1 MFLSALLALEG
12 VTSRRR
18 ETMSTPEK
26 AFVSNPEE
34 TTLSGSFIS
43 SAGITVTILAF
54 VVLLFLD
61 TQIVRSKK
69 L

>member
-34 TTLSGSFIS
+34 TTLSGFFFS
-43 SAGITVTILAF
+43 SVTILAF
-54 VVLLFLD
+54 VVSLFLD